1 MRIERV
7 RQSKISD
14 KENDCIVK
22 KKTFS
27 RRFVTFRLKKINDID
42 FQNSLPHNTYGEIV
56 LSVDYIN
63 SFVCKMYEHNYYFID
78 TSLHVA
84 KYI

>member
-22 KKTFS
+22 KKNF
-27 RRFVTFRLKKINDID
+27 FEKICHI
-42 FQNSLPHNTYGEIV
+42 
-56 LSVDYIN
+56 
-63 SFVCKMYEHNYYFID
+63 
-78 TSLHVA
+78 
-84 KYI
+84 